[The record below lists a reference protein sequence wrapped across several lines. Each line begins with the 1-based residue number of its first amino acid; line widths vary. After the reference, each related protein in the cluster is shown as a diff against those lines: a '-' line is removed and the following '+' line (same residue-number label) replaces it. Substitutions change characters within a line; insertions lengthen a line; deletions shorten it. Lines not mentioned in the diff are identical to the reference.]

1 MISVRGPLLWALI
14 AFMFGCAVAAYK
26 GIHLAGVQHTEK
38 TERFTNLAER
48 VVSQLK
54 MRMQTYEY
62 GLRGARGAVITA
74 GVDGITREKFIAYS
88 QSRDLDR
95 EFPGSRGYGF
105 IRKVRPDEEAS
116 FLQAARRDGKPD
128 FQIRQLTPHDGE
140 RLVIQYIEPEANNRE
155 AVGLDI
161 ASETNRRQAA
171 LVAMRDSTPILTR
184 PITLVQASGKV
195 KRGFLFLIPLYRSGA
210 SLASPESRE
219 QAAFGLAYTPL
230 IIDEVLADFDFHD
243 GEFSLALYDS
253 DVEKPD
259 RFYTSIKADAP
270 VVDGLLKLIPVT
282 LYGRH
287 WQVEIKALPYFINAL
302 NLTDPREVAGQTAAI
317 SVLVAILIYLLSRE
331 RQRRSL
337 LAQARL
343 AAIVES
349 ANDAIIG
356 TTLEGIITSWNR
368 AAEQIFGYPAEEA
381 IGQALSCLV
390 VPSALQ
396 SEEAEIL
403 ARIERGESVS
413 HFTTVW
419 RRRDGSDIDVS
430 VTISPIRAADGRMMG
445 VAKTVRDVTEQKR
458 SEARFRL
465 AVEAAPTAML
475 MMDQAQTITLAN
487 RKAEELFGYTGEELV
502 GMALENL
509 IPARLRQAHV
519 GGHVC
524 NFLAASSAR
533 TVDPGHNLCG
543 LRKDGSEVPVE
554 VGLNPVE
561 TPEGNLVLASVADLS
576 QRRQLEQ
583 QLQAAL
589 ERMKLAVDAAGIGI
603 WIWRLADNH
612 LIWDDRMLELYGA
625 PKALRNDFSYDF
637 WRAHVHPDDVGYV
650 EEKLRQHITG
660 TGIYDP
666 IFRAIRDDGQI
677 RWIQAAAIV
686 ERSQD
691 GQIAQVV
698 GINRDITEEKEAEA
712 RILEL
717 NTNLERR
724 VEERT
729 AELVTINRELEAF
742 SYSVS
747 HDLRAPLRSVDG
759 FSNILLKSYADQL
772 DDAGRDYLQRMR
784 AAAQRMGL
792 LIDDLLAL
800 SRITRTEL
808 APEDLDLSALVEE
821 VITQLR
827 EADPE
832 RQVEIRI
839 QPEIRAWGDTRLV
852 RIALDNL
859 LGNAWKFTSK
869 KAEACIEF
877 GQEEHESRR
886 AFFVRDNGAGFDMAY
901 AQKLFG
907 AFQRLHQVKEFP
919 GTGIGLATV
928 QRVVR
933 KHGGEVWATGKVG
946 HGAVFHFTLNR

>member
-1 MISVRGPLLWALI
+1 MISARGPLLWAFI
-14 AFMFGCAVAAYK
+14 AFMLGCAVAAYK
-26 GIHLAGVQHTEK
+26 GIHLARVQHAEK
-38 TERFTNLAER
+38 TGRFTNLAER
-48 VVSQLK
+48 AAGQLK
-54 MRMQTYEY
+54 TRMQTYEY
-62 GLRGARGAVITA
+62 GLRGARGAMITV

-88 QSRDLDR
+88 QSRDLDH

-105 IRKVRPDEEAS
+105 IRRVWPGEEAS

-161 ASETNRRQAA
+161 ASETNRWQAA
-171 LVAMRDSTPILTR
+171 LAAMRDGVPTLTR
-184 PITLVQASGKV
+184 PITLVQASGKI
-195 KRGFLFLIPLYRSGA
+195 KRGFLFLIPVYRAGV
-210 SLASPESRE
+210 SLALPESRE
-219 QAAFGLAYTPL
+219 QAALGLAYTPL
-230 IIDEVLADFDFHD
+230 VIDEVLADFDFHD

-253 DVEKPD
+253 DAEKPD
-259 RFYTSIKADAP
+259 RFYASVEADVP
-270 VVDGLLKLIPVT
+270 VVDGLVKLIPIT

-287 WQVEIKALPYFINAL
+287 WRAEIKALPHFISTM
-302 NLTDPREVAGQTAAI
+302 NLTDPREVAGQTVAVSA
-317 SVLVAILIYLLSRE
+317 LVAILIYLLSRE

-337 LAQARL
+337 LTQARL

-356 TTLEGIITSWNR
+356 TTLEGTITSWNQ

-381 IGQALSCLV
+381 IGQMLSRLV

-396 SEEAEIL
+396 NEEAEIL

-419 RRRDGSDIDVS
+419 HRRDGSNIDVS
-430 VTISPIRAADGRMMG
+430 VTISPIRTADGHMMG
-445 VAKTVRDVTEQKR
+445 VAKTVRDVTGQKR

-475 MMDQAQTITLAN
+475 MIDQAQIITLAN
-487 RKAEELFGYTGEELV
+487 RKAEELFGYTGEELA

-509 IPARLRQAHV
+509 IPAWSRQIHTDHV
-519 GGHVC
+519 
-524 NFLAASSAR
+524 NNLLATPEAR
-533 TVDPGHNLCG
+533 TIDLEFSLSV
-543 LRKDGSEVPVE
+543 LRKDGSEAPVE
-554 VGLNPVE
+554 IGLNPVE
-561 TPEGNLVLASVADLS
+561 TPDGNLVLASVTDLS

-589 ERMKLAVDAAGIGI
+589 KRMKLTVDAAGIGI
-603 WIWRLADNH
+603 WIWHLADNH
-612 LIWDDRMLELYGA
+612 LIWDDRMFELYGA
-625 PKALRNDFSYDF
+625 PKALHNDLHYDF

-650 EEKLRQHITG
+650 EEKLRQHIAG
-660 TGIYDP
+660 TGMYDP
-666 IFRAIRDDGQI
+666 VFRVIRDDGQI

-686 ERSQD
+686 ERNQNSQ
-691 GQIAQVV
+691 IVQVV

-717 NTNLERR
+717 NANLERR

-729 AELVTINRELEAF
+729 AELVAINRELEAF

-759 FSNILLKSYADQL
+759 FSNILLKSYTDQL

-800 SRITRTEL
+800 SRITRTGL
-808 APEDLDLSALVEE
+808 VPEDLDLSALVEE
-821 VITQLR
+821 VIAQLR

-839 QPEIRAWGDTRLV
+839 QPGIHAWGDTRLV

-869 KAEACIEF
+869 KIEACIEF
-877 GQEEHESRR
+877 GQEEHEGQK

-907 AFQRLHQVKEFP
+907 AFQRLHQTKEFP

-933 KHGGEVWATGKVG
+933 KHGGKVWAAGEVG